1 MRGGLGDPSRPTI
14 GSISR
19 MANRF
24 DILISRI
31 EQRAHGLPALHPIGD
46 ENGTQRDQRHAKPVG
61 ERKPL
66 AQKDRAEHRH
76 KHHA

>member
-1 MRGGLGDPSRPTI
+1 
-14 GSISR
+14 

-24 DILISRI
+24 DVLISRI
-31 EQRAHGLPALHPIGD
+31 EQQAHGLQPLHPVGNQ
-46 ENGTQRDQRHAKPVG
+46 NGADGDQRHAKPVG

-66 AQKDRAEHRH
+66 AQKDRAERRH